1 MDYNRKDANTLLGWL
16 LASEAVLATIY
27 LITAGVAP
35 DVRWGPIGIWF
46 DVDRDFSIPSWFSTV
61 QLFLVGLVL
70 LLTARNNRRRDDLPT
85 LLLVSAGLVFV
96 LLSADEGAGIHER
109 ITSVMAS
116 WGFTALL
123 FRGDHGGW
131 IGIYVA
137 IAVILA
143 LMARR
148 WLLVLWRDFRHESTI
163 ALLGATLYV
172 TGAVVIEI
180 VGYQFATGTEEFLD
194 VVRNAAEELLEMSG
208 VSVLLYATLLLGLR
222 VKTSTSAAT
231 AHEG

>member
-1 MDYNRKDANTLLGWL
+1 MDYNRKDANTLFGWL

-85 LLLVSAGLVFV
+85 RLLVSAGLVFV

-109 ITSVMAS
+109 ITSVMAR

-163 ALLGATLYV
+163 ALLGAALYV

-180 VGYQFATGTEEFLD
+180 VGYQFATGTKEFLD